1 MEGDDGI
8 VGAGVDGADGGGEV
22 CGVGVVGVVDDVD
35 FEAVY
40 FVGLEDVFE
49 VCCDDGALG
58 VFVVAVA
65 CGSGVAGVADVDGDF
80 HGSTSC
86 ELRFTIYEL
95 RIGG

>member
-22 CGVGVVGVVDDVD
+22 CGVGVVGVVDDGGVD
-35 FEAVY
+35 GAIV
-40 FVGLEDVFE
+40 VGLEDVFE
-49 VCCDDGALG
+49 VCGDDGALG

-65 CGSGVAGVADVDGDF
+65 CGSGVVGVADVDGDF

-95 RIGG
+95 RIGS